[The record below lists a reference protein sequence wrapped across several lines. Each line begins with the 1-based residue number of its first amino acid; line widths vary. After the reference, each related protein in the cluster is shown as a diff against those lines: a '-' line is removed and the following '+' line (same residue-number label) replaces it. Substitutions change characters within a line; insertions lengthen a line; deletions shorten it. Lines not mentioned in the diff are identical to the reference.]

1 MHLLRAFNDRRRKRP
16 TAPAPAPSVAASDD
30 WDAPVKHDPAVY
42 ERYMAEAKEKRTA
55 REAELAEVAERSK
68 LKSPKRELKP
78 PPERL
83 SSYGDD

>member
-42 ERYMAEAKEKRTA
+42 ERYMAEAKDKRTA
-55 REAELAEVAERSK
+55 REAELAERAKPSAPAPRPK
-68 LKSPKRELKP
+68 LNP

-83 SSYGDD
+83 NSYGDD